1 MLLRLRLGNVPHIAA
16 LLLLLGIVLGGAV
29 DAAACEPDKE
39 FAAVTAIVADTP
51 ADSGT
56 RDEAPAKERHGE
68 CVHGHCHHGAQQV
81 PSQVAQ
87 VDSPTVSV
95 EHPVSGESV
104 LVSLPPGS
112 LKRPPR
118 A

>member
-29 DAAACEPDKE
+29 DAVACEPISE
-39 FAAVTAIVADTP
+39 IAAVTAVAAEP
-51 ADSGT
+51 GSPEQVPGA
-56 RDEAPAKERHGE
+56 ERHGD
-68 CVHGHCHHGAQQV
+68 CIHGHCHHGTQQV
-81 PSQVAQ
+81 PALAFQV
-87 VDSPTVSV
+87 VPPMVSV
-95 EHPVSGESV
+95 EHVAPGESG
-104 LVSLPPGS
+104 LASLSPGS